1 MLEIAS
7 DRAGART
14 DAALGVFGKPL
25 HVVAGTRGIAFTH
38 GREAEAYSWD
48 EVRSIEVRRRS
59 VRIAVA
65 DRSYVFRLVI
75 DDVVEPTLSG
85 VFASILEELRAHKFS
100 RNGTAWHEYQNA
112 IERIEGEFADEDDR
126 IPQFAAAGNSGPH
139 APAAAACPAIA
150 KELHDA
156 WPVARL
162 QRPDVDLR
170 KVRRARSLI
179 CVHP

>member
-1 MLEIAS
+1 MGAPGPGRTGAEALMLEIAS

-75 DDVVEPTLSG
+75 DDVVEPTLSA
-85 VFASILEELRAHKFS
+85 VFANILEELRAQVLTQRH
-100 RNGTAWHEYQNA
+100 RMARVP
-112 IERIEGEFADEDDR
+112 ERDR
-126 IPQFAAAGNSGPH
+126 THRGRI
-139 APAAAACPAIA
+139 
-150 KELHDA
+150 
-156 WPVARL
+156 
-162 QRPDVDLR
+162 
-170 KVRRARSLI
+170 RR
-179 CVHP
+179 